1 MTKTTATYHHL
12 TTSYAAHAAQSIANV
27 SIDDLGYHYNTVGGL
42 SRRRDCVGG
51 YLQIIV
57 LRQQECTSC
66 VHAYNYLPPSIN
78 AIK

>member
-1 MTKTTATYHHL
+1 MTMTTATYHHL
-12 TTSYAAHAAQSIANV
+12 RPPLTLPTPPQSIANV

-42 SRRRDCVGG
+42 SRRRDCVDGFP
-51 YLQIIV
+51 IIV

-66 VHAYNYLPPSIN
+66 VHAYNYLTPSIN